1 MWIKHNKVLINLD
14 KVQAIWCGKR
24 STGRCSL
31 VFEYVGDDN
40 EQWVDFQSEE
50 EMLQAFEVIV
60 CALGQTEVCDLD
72 GK

>member
-24 STGRCSL
+24 STGLCSL

-40 EQWVDFQSEE
+40 KQWVDFQSEE
-50 EMLQAFEVIV
+50 EMLQALEVIV
-60 CALGQTEVCDLD
+60 YALGQTEVCDLD